1 MIDQKFTEELSK
13 WLSTPR
19 DERDV
24 VAGAELLMRIT
35 GNRQFYATAI
45 VRPHVVHDHVE
56 YELKKHLAIRQ
67 EGHNVETLRNLERE
81 LLAECA
87 EEFGEEAS
95 TAEPVEEQAE
105 EGDAYAVP
113 REAPV
118 VSSPKRGRRAD
129 HDALPAEIQALY
141 DDNATRYEQ
150 MRKVYQQL
158 LTMSEAEPCDR
169 KEHIFQLDQ
178 LVKSWAA
185 AWEAYDRYDATS
197 VSDAAEDEAEEA
209 SEASDAASEEDEAE
223 EADEASPLPDDP
235 TTFANKIAAAKRY
248 LQKHRKKLRELE
260 EAGAAP
266 EELRAEEEKISAKQA
281 ELENLTTLTPKN
293 KENE

>member
-1 MIDQKFTEELSK
+1 MIDQKFTEELSA

-56 YELKKHLAIRQ
+56 YELQKHLAIRQ

-87 EEFGEEAS
+87 EEFGSEPS
-95 TAEPVEEQAE
+95 TNEPVEEETVEATE
-105 EGDAYAVP
+105 ADAYAVP
-113 REAPV
+113 GEAPV
-118 VSSPKRGRRAD
+118 VSSTKRGRRED
-129 HDALPAEIQALY
+129 HDALPPAIQALY
-141 DDNATRYEQ
+141 EDNATRYDQ

-158 LTMSEAEPCDR
+158 LTMADAEPCDR
-169 KEHIFQLDQ
+169 KEHIFQLEK
-178 LVKSWAA
+178 LVKAWSDAWA
-185 AWEAYDRYDATS
+185 AYDRYDATA
-197 VSDAAEDEAEEA
+197 VADAAEDDTP
-209 SEASDAASEEDEAE
+209 SST
-223 EADEASPLPDDP
+223 PDP
-235 TTFANKIAAAKRY
+235 STLANKIAAAKRY

-281 ELENLTTLTPKN
+281 ELESLTTITPKSKN
-293 KENE
+293 DE

>member
-87 EEFGEEAS
+87 EEFSEEAA
-95 TAEPVEEQAE
+95 TAEPVEEQAGAE

-113 REAPV
+113 REGPV

-141 DDNATRYEQ
+141 DENATRYEQ

-158 LTMSEAEPCDR
+158 LTMADAEPCDR

-178 LVKSWAA
+178 LVKAWAA
-185 AWEAYDRYDATS
+185 AWEAYDNYDVTS
-197 VSDAAEDEAEEA
+197 AVEESEDEAEEA
-209 SEASDAASEEDEAE
+209 SEAE

-260 EAGAAP
+260 EAGASA
-266 EELRAEEEKISAKQA
+266 EEMRAEEEKISAKQA
-281 ELENLTTLTPKN
+281 ELESLTTITPKPQN
-293 KENE
+293 DE

>member
-87 EEFGEEAS
+87 EEFSEEAS
-95 TAEPVEEQAE
+95 TAEPVEEQAGAE
-105 EGDAYAVP
+105 EADAYAVP
-113 REAPV
+113 REGLV

-129 HDALPAEIQALY
+129 HDELPAEIQALY

-158 LTMSEAEPCDR
+158 LTMADAEPCDR

-178 LVKSWAA
+178 LVKAWAA
-185 AWEAYDRYDATS
+185 AWEAYDRYDATA
-197 VSDAAEDEAEEA
+197 VADAAEDAASEAEEAEDEAE
-209 SEASDAASEEDEAE
+209 D
-223 EADEASPLPDDP
+223 EADEASPFPDDP

-260 EAGAAP
+260 EAGASA
-266 EELRAEEEKISAKQA
+266 EEMRAEEEKIAAKQA

>member
-1 MIDQKFTEELSK
+1 MIDQKFTEELSQ

-56 YELKKHLAIRQ
+56 YELQKHLAIRQ

-87 EEFGEEAS
+87 EEFSEEVS
-95 TAEPVEEQAE
+95 TAEPVEEQAAE
-105 EGDAYAVP
+105 AADAYAMP
-113 REAPV
+113 REGLV

-158 LTMSEAEPCDR
+158 LTMSDAEPCDR

-178 LVKSWAA
+178 LVKAWAA
-185 AWEAYDRYDATS
+185 AWEAYDRYDATA
-197 VSDAAEDEAEEA
+197 VADAAEDEASEADEEA
-209 SEASDAASEEDEAE
+209 DEAEEAE

-260 EAGAAP
+260 EAGASA
-266 EELRAEEEKISAKQA
+266 EEMRAEEEKIAAKQA

>member
-1 MIDQKFTEELSK
+1 MIDQKFTEDLSA

-87 EEFGEEAS
+87 EEFGEEA
-95 TAEPVEEQAE
+95 TAEPVEEQAGAE

-113 REAPV
+113 REGPV

-158 LTMSEAEPCDR
+158 LTMADAEPCDR

-178 LVKSWAA
+178 LVKAWAA

-197 VSDAAEDEAEEA
+197 VADAAEDEGEEA
-209 SEASDAASEEDEAE
+209 SEADEEAE
-223 EADEASPLPDDP
+223 EAEEASPFPDDP

-260 EAGAAP
+260 EAGASA
-266 EELRAEEEKISAKQA
+266 EEMRAEEEKISAKQA

>member
-87 EEFGEEAS
+87 EEFSEEAA
-95 TAEPVEEQAE
+95 TAEPVEEQAAE
-105 EGDAYAVP
+105 EADAYAVP
-113 REAPV
+113 REGPV

-158 LTMSEAEPCDR
+158 LTMADAEPCDR

-178 LVKSWAA
+178 LVKAWAA
-185 AWEAYDRYDATS
+185 AWEAYDRYDATA
-197 VSDAAEDEAEEA
+197 VADAAEDEADEA
-209 SEASDAASEEDEAE
+209 DEAE
-223 EADEASPLPDDP
+223 EADEASPFPDDP

-266 EELRAEEEKISAKQA
+266 EELRAEEEKIAAKQA
-281 ELENLTTLTPKN
+281 ELEGLTTLPQKN
-293 KENE
+293 EAQ

>member
-56 YELKKHLAIRQ
+56 YELQKHLAIRQ

-87 EEFGEEAS
+87 EEFSEEEA
-95 TAEPVEEQAE
+95 TAEPVEEQAGAE
-105 EGDAYAVP
+105 EADAYAVP
-113 REAPV
+113 REGPV

-129 HDALPAEIQALY
+129 HDELPAEIQALY

-158 LTMSEAEPCDR
+158 LTMADAEPCDR

-178 LVKSWAA
+178 LVKAWAA
-185 AWEAYDRYDATS
+185 AWEAYDRYDATA
-197 VSDAAEDEAEEA
+197 VSEDEDTAAAEDDTP
-209 SEASDAASEEDEAE
+209 SST
-223 EADEASPLPDDP
+223 PDP
-235 TTFANKIAAAKRY
+235 STLANKIAAAKRY

-266 EELRAEEEKISAKQA
+266 EELRAEEEKIAAKQA
-281 ELENLTTLTPKN
+281 ELENLTTITPKPQN
-293 KENE
+293 NE

>member
-87 EEFGEEAS
+87 EEFGEEEA
-95 TAEPVEEQAE
+95 TAEPVEEQAAE
-105 EGDAYAVP
+105 AADAYAVP
-113 REAPV
+113 REGPV

-129 HDALPAEIQALY
+129 HDELPAEIQALY
-141 DDNATRYEQ
+141 EDNATRYEQ

-158 LTMSEAEPCDR
+158 LTMSDAEPCDR

-178 LVKSWAA
+178 LVKAWAA
-185 AWEAYDRYDATS
+185 AWEAYDRYDATA
-197 VSDAAEDEAEEA
+197 VADAAEDEA
-209 SEASDAASEEDEAE
+209 SEEDEAEEAE

-266 EELRAEEEKISAKQA
+266 EELRAEEEKIAAKQA
-281 ELENLTTLTPKN
+281 ELEGLTTLPQKQR
-293 KENE
+293 K

>member
-87 EEFGEEAS
+87 EEFSEEAA
-95 TAEPVEEQAE
+95 TAEPVEEQAAAE
-105 EGDAYAVP
+105 EADAYAVP
-113 REAPV
+113 REGPV

-129 HDALPAEIQALY
+129 HDELPAEIQALY

-158 LTMSEAEPCDR
+158 LTMSDAEPCDR

-185 AWEAYDRYDATS
+185 AWEAYDNYDVTS
-197 VSDAAEDEAEEA
+197 AVEESEDEAEEA
-209 SEASDAASEEDEAE
+209 DEG
-223 EADEASPLPDDP
+223 DEASPLPDDP

-260 EAGAAP
+260 EAGASA
-266 EELRAEEEKISAKQA
+266 EEMRAEEEKISAKQV

>member
-56 YELKKHLAIRQ
+56 YELQKHLAIRQ

-87 EEFGEEAS
+87 EEFGEEET
-95 TAEPVEEQAE
+95 TAEPVEEKAAE
-105 EGDAYAVP
+105 EEADAYAVP
-113 REAPV
+113 GEAPV
-118 VSSPKRGRRAD
+118 VSSTKRGRRED
-129 HDALPAEIQALY
+129 HDALPPEIQALY
-141 DDNATRYEQ
+141 EDNATRYDQ

-158 LTMSEAEPCDR
+158 LSMADAQPCDR
-169 KEHIFQLDQ
+169 KEHIFQLEK
-178 LVKSWAA
+178 LVKAWSDAWAA
-185 AWEAYDRYDATS
+185 YDSYDATA
-197 VSDAAEDEAEEA
+197 VSEDEAA
-209 SEASDAASEEDEAE
+209 VED
-223 EADEASPLPDDP
+223 DTPSSTPDP
-235 TTFANKIAAAKRY
+235 SSFANKIAAAKRY

-266 EELRAEEEKISAKQA
+266 EELRAEEEKIAAKQA
-281 ELENLTTLTPKN
+281 ELESLTTITPKSKN
-293 KENE
+293 DE

>member
-56 YELKKHLAIRQ
+56 YELQKHLAIRQ

-87 EEFGEEAS
+87 EEFGEEEA
-95 TAEPVEEQAE
+95 TAEPVEEQAGAE

-113 REAPV
+113 GEGPV

-129 HDALPAEIQALY
+129 HDELPAEIQALY

-158 LTMSEAEPCDR
+158 LTMADAEPCDR

-178 LVKSWAA
+178 LVKAWAA
-185 AWEAYDRYDATS
+185 AWEAYDRYDATA
-197 VSDAAEDEAEEA
+197 VADA
-209 SEASDAASEEDEAE
+209 EEDEA
-223 EADEASPLPDDP
+223 DEGDEVSPLPDDP

-248 LQKHRKKLRELE
+248 LQNHRKKLRELE

>member
-87 EEFGEEAS
+87 EEFGEAS
-95 TAEPVEEQAE
+95 SDSPVEEQAAAE
-105 EGDAYAVP
+105 EADAYAVP
-113 REAPV
+113 REGLV
-118 VSSPKRGRRAD
+118 VASPKRGRRAD
-129 HDALPAEIQALY
+129 HDELPAEIQALY

-158 LTMSEAEPCDR
+158 LTMSDAEPCDR

-197 VSDAAEDEAEEA
+197 VADAAEDEA
-209 SEASDAASEEDEAE
+209 SEADEKADEAE
-223 EADEASPLPDDP
+223 EASDEASTLPDDP

-260 EAGAAP
+260 EAGASA
-266 EELRAEEEKISAKQA
+266 EEMRAEEEKISAKQA

>member
-87 EEFGEEAS
+87 EEFSEES
-95 TAEPVEEQAE
+95 SDSPVEEQAE
-105 EGDAYAVP
+105 EADAYAVP
-113 REAPV
+113 REGPV

-129 HDALPAEIQALY
+129 HDALPVEIQALY
-141 DDNATRYEQ
+141 DDNAMRYEQ

-158 LTMSEAEPCDR
+158 LTMSDAEPCDR

-178 LVKSWAA
+178 LVKAWAA
-185 AWEAYDRYDATS
+185 AWEAYDRYDATA
-197 VSDAAEDEAEEA
+197 VANAAEDEVEE
-209 SEASDAASEEDEAE
+209 ASEEDEVE
-223 EADEASPLPDDP
+223 EASDEASTLPDDP
-235 TTFANKIAAAKRY
+235 TAFANKIAAAKRY

-260 EAGAAP
+260 EAGASS
-266 EELRAEEEKISAKQA
+266 EELRAEEEKIAAKQA

>member
-1 MIDQKFTEELSK
+1 MIDQKFPEDLSA

-56 YELKKHLAIRQ
+56 YELQKHLAIRQ

-87 EEFGEEAS
+87 EEFGEEES
-95 TAEPVEEQAE
+95 TASPVEEQAAE
-105 EGDAYAVP
+105 AADAYAVP
-113 REAPV
+113 REGLV

-129 HDALPAEIQALY
+129 HDELPAEIQALY
-141 DDNATRYEQ
+141 DENATRYEQ

-158 LTMSEAEPCDR
+158 LTMADAEPCDR

-178 LVKSWAA
+178 LVKAWAA
-185 AWEAYDRYDATS
+185 AWEAYDRYDATA
-197 VSDAAEDEAEEA
+197 VADAAEDEA
-209 SEASDAASEEDEAE
+209 SEDDEAE

-281 ELENLTTLTPKN
+281 ELERLTTLPQKN
-293 KENE
+293 EAQ

>member
-87 EEFGEEAS
+87 EEFSEEAS
-95 TAEPVEEQAE
+95 TAEPVEEQAAE

-113 REAPV
+113 REGPV

-141 DDNATRYEQ
+141 DENATRYEQ

-158 LTMSEAEPCDR
+158 LTMADAEPCDR

-178 LVKSWAA
+178 LVKAWAA
-185 AWEAYDRYDATS
+185 AWEAYDRYDATA
-197 VSDAAEDEAEEA
+197 VADAAEDEAEEA
-209 SEASDAASEEDEAE
+209 EEADEAE
-223 EADEASPLPDDP
+223 EASDEASDEASPLPDDP

-266 EELRAEEEKISAKQA
+266 EELRAEEEKIAAKQA

>member
-24 VAGAELLMRIT
+24 AAGAELLMRIT

-87 EEFGEEAS
+87 EEFGEEEA
-95 TAEPVEEQAE
+95 TAEPVEEKAAE
-105 EGDAYAVP
+105 EAADAYAVP
-113 REAPV
+113 GEAPV
-118 VSSPKRGRRAD
+118 VSSTKRGRRED
-129 HDALPAEIQALY
+129 HDALPPEIQALY
-141 DDNATRYEQ
+141 EDNATRYDQ

-158 LTMSEAEPCDR
+158 LSMADAQPCDR
-169 KEHIFQLDQ
+169 KEHIFQLEK
-178 LVKSWAA
+178 LVKAWADAWAA
-185 AWEAYDRYDATS
+185 YDSYDATA
-197 VSDAAEDEAEEA
+197 VSEDEAA
-209 SEASDAASEEDEAE
+209 VED
-223 EADEASPLPDDP
+223 DENSSTPDP
-235 TTFANKIAAAKRY
+235 STLANKIAAAKRY

-260 EAGAAP
+260 EAGASA

-281 ELENLTTLTPKN
+281 ELESLTTITPKN

>member
-1 MIDQKFTEELSK
+1 MIDQKFTEDLSA

-95 TAEPVEEQAE
+95 TVEPVEEQAE
-105 EGDAYAVP
+105 EADAYAVP
-113 REAPV
+113 REGLV

-129 HDALPAEIQALY
+129 HDELPAEIQALY

-178 LVKSWAA
+178 LVKAWAA

-197 VSDAAEDEAEEA
+197 VADEAE
-209 SEASDAASEEDEAE
+209 DAASEEAEADEAE

>member
-87 EEFGEEAS
+87 EEFGEEEA
-95 TAEPVEEQAE
+95 TAEPVEEQAAEE

-129 HDALPAEIQALY
+129 HDELPAEIQALY

-158 LTMSEAEPCDR
+158 LTMSDAEPCDR

-178 LVKSWAA
+178 LVKAWAA
-185 AWEAYDRYDATS
+185 AWEAYDRYDATA
-197 VSDAAEDEAEEA
+197 VADEAE
-209 SEASDAASEEDEAE
+209 DAASEADEEADEAE
-223 EADEASPLPDDP
+223 EADETSTLPDDP

-260 EAGAAP
+260 EAGASS
-266 EELRAEEEKISAKQA
+266 EEMRAEEEKIAAKQA

>member
-95 TAEPVEEQAE
+95 TAEPAQEKAE
-105 EGDAYAVP
+105 EADAYAVP
-113 REAPV
+113 REGPV

-129 HDALPAEIQALY
+129 HDELPAEIQALY

-158 LTMSEAEPCDR
+158 LTMSDAEPCDR

-178 LVKSWAA
+178 LVKAWAA
-185 AWEAYDRYDATS
+185 AWEAYDRYDATA
-197 VSDAAEDEAEEA
+197 VADAAEDEAEEA
-209 SEASDAASEEDEAE
+209 DE
-223 EADEASPLPDDP
+223 EADEAEEEDEASTFPDDP

-260 EAGAAP
+260 EAGASA
-266 EELRAEEEKISAKQA
+266 EEMRAEEEKISAKQA

>member
-87 EEFGEEAS
+87 EEFGEEAA
-95 TAEPVEEQAE
+95 TAEPVEEKAAE
-105 EGDAYAVP
+105 EEADAYAVP
-113 REAPV
+113 GEAPV
-118 VSSPKRGRRAD
+118 VSSTKRGRRAD
-129 HDALPAEIQALY
+129 HDALPPEIQALY
-141 DDNATRYEQ
+141 EDNAIRYDQ

-158 LTMSEAEPCDR
+158 LSMADAQPCDR
-169 KEHIFQLDQ
+169 KEHIFQLEK
-178 LVKSWAA
+178 LVKAWADAWAA
-185 AWEAYDRYDATS
+185 YDSYDATA
-197 VSDAAEDEAEEA
+197 VADAAENDAAED
-209 SEASDAASEEDEAE
+209 DAPS
-223 EADEASPLPDDP
+223 STPDP
-235 TTFANKIAAAKRY
+235 STLANKIAAAKRY

-260 EAGAAP
+260 EAGASA

-281 ELENLTTLTPKN
+281 ELEGLTTITPKN

>member
-95 TAEPVEEQAE
+95 TAEPVEEQAGAE

-113 REAPV
+113 REGPL

-129 HDALPAEIQALY
+129 HDALPVEIQALY
-141 DDNATRYEQ
+141 DENATRYEQ

-158 LTMSEAEPCDR
+158 LTMSDAEPCDR

-178 LVKSWAA
+178 LVKAWAA
-185 AWEAYDRYDATS
+185 AWEAYDRYDATA
-197 VSDAAEDEAEEA
+197 VADAAEDEAEEA
-209 SEASDAASEEDEAE
+209 SEDDEAEEAE
-223 EADEASPLPDDP
+223 EADEASSLLDDP

-260 EAGAAP
+260 EAGASA
-266 EELRAEEEKISAKQA
+266 EELRAEEEKIAAKQA

>member
-1 MIDQKFTEELSK
+1 MIDQKFTEDLSA

-67 EGHNVETLRNLERE
+67 EGHNVETLSNLERE

-87 EEFGEEAS
+87 EEFSEEAS
-95 TAEPVEEQAE
+95 TAEPVEEQAGAE
-105 EGDAYAVP
+105 EADAYAVP
-113 REAPV
+113 REGLV

-129 HDALPAEIQALY
+129 HDELPAEIQALY
-141 DDNATRYEQ
+141 DENATRYEQ

-178 LVKSWAA
+178 LVKAWAA
-185 AWEAYDRYDATS
+185 AWEAYDRYDATA
-197 VSDAAEDEAEEA
+197 VADAVEDEAEEA
-209 SEASDAASEEDEAE
+209 SEAD
-223 EADEASPLPDDP
+223 EADEASPFPDDP

-260 EAGAAP
+260 EAGASA
-266 EELRAEEEKISAKQA
+266 EEMRAEEEKISAKQA

>member
-87 EEFGEEAS
+87 EEFSEEAS
-95 TAEPVEEQAE
+95 TAEPAQEKAE

-113 REAPV
+113 AEGPV

-129 HDALPAEIQALY
+129 HDELPVEIQALY

-158 LTMSEAEPCDR
+158 LTMADAEPCDR

-178 LVKSWAA
+178 LVKAWAA
-185 AWEAYDRYDATS
+185 AWEAYDRYDATA
-197 VSDAAEDEAEEA
+197 VADAAEDEA
-209 SEASDAASEEDEAE
+209 SEEDEA
-223 EADEASPLPDDP
+223 DEASSLPDDP

-260 EAGAAP
+260 EAGASA
-266 EELRAEEEKISAKQA
+266 EEMRAEEEKISAKQA

>member
-95 TAEPVEEQAE
+95 DSPVEEEAVE
-105 EGDAYAVP
+105 ATEADAYAVP
-113 REAPV
+113 GEGPV

-158 LTMSEAEPCDR
+158 LTMADAEPCDR
-169 KEHIFQLDQ
+169 KEHLFQLDQ

-185 AWEAYDRYDATS
+185 AWEAYDRYDATA
-197 VSDAAEDEAEEA
+197 VADAEEDEASEEDEEADEAEEA
-209 SEASDAASEEDEAE
+209 S
-223 EADEASPLPDDP
+223 DEASTLPDDP

-260 EAGAAP
+260 EAGASA
-266 EELRAEEEKISAKQA
+266 EEMRAEEEKISAKQA

>member
-87 EEFGEEAS
+87 EEFSAAS
-95 TAEPVEEQAE
+95 SDSPVEEQAAAE
-105 EGDAYAVP
+105 EADAYAVP
-113 REAPV
+113 REGLV

-129 HDALPAEIQALY
+129 HDELPAEIQALY

-158 LTMSEAEPCDR
+158 LTMSDAEPCDR

-178 LVKSWAA
+178 LVKAWAA
-185 AWEAYDRYDATS
+185 AWEAYDRYDATA
-197 VSDAAEDEAEEA
+197 VADEAE
-209 SEASDAASEEDEAE
+209 DAASEADEEADEAE
-223 EADEASPLPDDP
+223 EADETSTLPDDP

-260 EAGAAP
+260 EAGASS
-266 EELRAEEEKISAKQA
+266 EEMRAEEEKISAKQA

>member
-56 YELKKHLAIRQ
+56 YELQKHLAIRQ

-87 EEFGEEAS
+87 EEFSEEAS
-95 TAEPVEEQAE
+95 TNEPVEEQAAE
-105 EGDAYAVP
+105 EAADAYAVP
-113 REAPV
+113 GEAPV
-118 VSSPKRGRRAD
+118 VSSPKRGRRED
-129 HDALPAEIQALY
+129 HDALPPAIQALY
-141 DDNATRYEQ
+141 EDNATRYDQ

-158 LTMSEAEPCDR
+158 LSMADAQPCDR
-169 KEHIFQLDQ
+169 KEHIFQLEK
-178 LVKSWAA
+178 LVKAWADAWAA
-185 AWEAYDRYDATS
+185 YDSYDATA
-197 VSDAAEDEAEEA
+197 VADAAEN
-209 SEASDAASEEDEAE
+209 DAVEDDAP
-223 EADEASPLPDDP
+223 SSTPDP
-235 TTFANKIAAAKRY
+235 SSFANKIAAAKRY

-266 EELRAEEEKISAKQA
+266 EELRAEEEKIAAKQA
-281 ELENLTTLTPKN
+281 ELESLTTITPKSKN
-293 KENE
+293 DE

>member
-56 YELKKHLAIRQ
+56 YELQKHLAIRQ

-95 TAEPVEEQAE
+95 TAEPVEEQTE
-105 EGDAYAVP
+105 EADAYAVP
-113 REAPV
+113 REGLV

-129 HDALPAEIQALY
+129 HDELPAEIQALY
-141 DDNATRYEQ
+141 DENATRYEQ

-158 LTMSEAEPCDR
+158 LTMSDAEPCDR

-178 LVKSWAA
+178 LVKAWAA
-185 AWEAYDRYDATS
+185 AWEAYDRYDATA
-197 VSDAAEDEAEEA
+197 VADAAEDEADE
-209 SEASDAASEEDEAE
+209 ASEEDEAE
-223 EADEASPLPDDP
+223 EASDEASPLPDDP

-260 EAGAAP
+260 EAGASA
-266 EELRAEEEKISAKQA
+266 EEMRAEEEKISAKQA
-281 ELENLTTLTPKN
+281 ELENLTTLPPKN
-293 KENE
+293 EVQ

>member
-87 EEFGEEAS
+87 EEFSAAS
-95 TAEPVEEQAE
+95 SESPVEEQAAE
-105 EGDAYAVP
+105 EAADAYAVP
-113 REAPV
+113 REGLV

-129 HDALPAEIQALY
+129 HDELPAEIQALY

-158 LTMSEAEPCDR
+158 LTMADAEPCDR

-178 LVKSWAA
+178 LVKAWAA
-185 AWEAYDRYDATS
+185 AWEAYDRYDATA
-197 VSDAAEDEAEEA
+197 VADAAEDEASEADEEA
-209 SEASDAASEEDEAE
+209 DEADEAE

-260 EAGAAP
+260 EAGASA
-266 EELRAEEEKISAKQA
+266 EEMRAEEEKISAKQA

>member
-1 MIDQKFTEELSK
+1 MIDQKFTEELST

-24 VAGAELLMRIT
+24 AAGAELLMRIT

-95 TAEPVEEQAE
+95 TTEPVEAPAAVE
-105 EGDAYAVP
+105 EASDAYAVP
-113 REAPV
+113 GEAPV
-118 VSSPKRGRRAD
+118 VSSTKRGRRED
-129 HDALPAEIQALY
+129 HDALPPAIQALY
-141 DDNATRYEQ
+141 EENVSRYDQ

-158 LTMSEAEPCDR
+158 LSMADAQPCDR
-169 KEHIFQLDQ
+169 KEHIFQLEK
-178 LVKSWAA
+178 LVKAWAD
-185 AWEAYDRYDATS
+185 AWAAYDRYDATA
-197 VSDAAEDEAEEA
+197 VSEDEAAAED
-209 SEASDAASEEDEAE
+209 DAPS
-223 EADEASPLPDDP
+223 STPDP
-235 TTFANKIAAAKRY
+235 STLANKIAAAKRY

-266 EELRAEEEKISAKQA
+266 EELRAEEEKIAAKQA
-281 ELENLTTLTPKN
+281 ELENLTTITPKSKN
-293 KENE
+293 DE

>member
-95 TAEPVEEQAE
+95 TVEPVEEQAGAE
-105 EGDAYAVP
+105 EADAYAVP
-113 REAPV
+113 REGPV

-129 HDALPAEIQALY
+129 HDALPVEIQALY

-158 LTMSEAEPCDR
+158 LTMADAEPCDR

-178 LVKSWAA
+178 LVKAWAA
-185 AWEAYDRYDATS
+185 AWEAYDRYDATA
-197 VSDAAEDEAEEA
+197 VADAAENDAEEADEAEDEAEEA
-209 SEASDAASEEDEAE
+209 S
-223 EADEASPLPDDP
+223 DEASTLPDDP

>member
-95 TAEPVEEQAE
+95 TAEPVEEQAGAE
-105 EGDAYAVP
+105 EADAYAVP
-113 REAPV
+113 REGPV

-129 HDALPAEIQALY
+129 HDELPAEIQALY

-185 AWEAYDRYDATS
+185 AWEAYDRYDATA
-197 VSDAAEDEAEEA
+197 VADAEEDEGEEAEE
-209 SEASDAASEEDEAE
+209 DESE

-281 ELENLTTLTPKN
+281 ELEGLTTITPKN
-293 KENE
+293 EAQ

>member
-87 EEFGEEAS
+87 EEFGEEEA
-95 TAEPVEEQAE
+95 TVEPVEEKAAE
-105 EGDAYAVP
+105 EEADAYAVP
-113 REAPV
+113 GEAPV
-118 VSSPKRGRRAD
+118 VSSTKRGRRAD
-129 HDALPAEIQALY
+129 HDALPPEIQALY
-141 DDNATRYEQ
+141 EDNATRYDQ

-158 LTMSEAEPCDR
+158 LSMADAQPCDR
-169 KEHIFQLDQ
+169 KEHIFQLEK
-178 LVKSWAA
+178 LVKAWAD
-185 AWEAYDRYDATS
+185 AWAAYDRYDATA
-197 VSDAAEDEAEEA
+197 VADAAENDAAED
-209 SEASDAASEEDEAE
+209 DAPS
-223 EADEASPLPDDP
+223 STPDP
-235 TTFANKIAAAKRY
+235 STLANKIAAAKRY

-260 EAGAAP
+260 EAGASA
-266 EELRAEEEKISAKQA
+266 EELLAEEEKISAKQA
-281 ELENLTTLTPKN
+281 ELEGLTTLTPKN
-293 KENE
+293 EAQ

>member
-56 YELKKHLAIRQ
+56 YELQKHLAIRQ

-87 EEFGEEAS
+87 EEFSEEAS
-95 TAEPVEEQAE
+95 TAEPVEEQAGAE
-105 EGDAYAVP
+105 EADAYAVP
-113 REAPV
+113 REGLV

-129 HDALPAEIQALY
+129 HDELPAEIQALY

-158 LTMSEAEPCDR
+158 LTMSDAEPCDR

-178 LVKSWAA
+178 LVKAWAA

-197 VSDAAEDEAEEA
+197 VADAAEDE
-209 SEASDAASEEDEAE
+209 ASEEDEAE

>member
-87 EEFGEEAS
+87 EEFSEEAS

-158 LTMSEAEPCDR
+158 LTMADAEPCDR

-178 LVKSWAA
+178 LVKAWAA
-185 AWEAYDRYDATS
+185 AWEAYDRYDATA
-197 VSDAAEDEAEEA
+197 VADAVEDEEDEEV
-209 SEASDAASEEDEAE
+209 ASEEDEAE
-223 EADEASPLPDDP
+223 SSSLLDDP

>member
-87 EEFGEEAS
+87 EEFGEEEA
-95 TAEPVEEQAE
+95 TAEPVEEQAGAE
-105 EGDAYAVP
+105 AADAYAVP
-113 REAPV
+113 REGLV

-129 HDALPAEIQALY
+129 HDELPAEIQALY
-141 DDNATRYEQ
+141 EDNATRYEQ

-158 LTMSEAEPCDR
+158 LTMSDAEPCDR

-178 LVKSWAA
+178 LVKAWAA
-185 AWEAYDRYDATS
+185 AWEAYDRYDATA
-197 VSDAAEDEAEEA
+197 VADA
-209 SEASDAASEEDEAE
+209 EEDEAE
-223 EADEASPLPDDP
+223 DTDEASAFPDDP

-260 EAGAAP
+260 EAGASA
-266 EELRAEEEKISAKQA
+266 EEMRAEEEKIAAKQA

>member
-87 EEFGEEAS
+87 EEFGEEEA
-95 TAEPVEEQAE
+95 TAEPVEEKAAE
-105 EGDAYAVP
+105 EEADAYAVP
-113 REAPV
+113 GEAPV
-118 VSSPKRGRRAD
+118 VSSTKRGRRED
-129 HDALPAEIQALY
+129 HDALPPAIQALY
-141 DDNATRYEQ
+141 EDNATRYDQ

-158 LTMSEAEPCDR
+158 LSMADAQPCDR
-169 KEHIFQLDQ
+169 KEHIFQLEK
-178 LVKSWAA
+178 LVKAWADAWAA
-185 AWEAYDRYDATS
+185 YDSYDATA
-197 VSDAAEDEAEEA
+197 VSEDESAAED
-209 SEASDAASEEDEAE
+209 DAPS
-223 EADEASPLPDDP
+223 STPDP
-235 TTFANKIAAAKRY
+235 SSFANKIAAAKRY

-266 EELRAEEEKISAKQA
+266 EELRAEEEKIAAKQA
-281 ELENLTTLTPKN
+281 ELENLTTITPKP
-293 KENE
+293 

>member
-1 MIDQKFTEELSK
+1 MIDQKFTEELST

-87 EEFGEEAS
+87 EEFGEEEA
-95 TAEPVEEQAE
+95 TAEPVEEKAAE
-105 EGDAYAVP
+105 EEADAYAVP
-113 REAPV
+113 GEAPV
-118 VSSPKRGRRAD
+118 VSSTKRGRRED
-129 HDALPAEIQALY
+129 HDALPPEIQALY
-141 DDNATRYEQ
+141 EDNATRYDQ

-158 LTMSEAEPCDR
+158 LSMADAQPCDR
-169 KEHIFQLDQ
+169 KEHIFQLEK
-178 LVKSWAA
+178 LVKAWADAWAA
-185 AWEAYDRYDATS
+185 YDSYDATA
-197 VSDAAEDEAEEA
+197 VSEDEAAVED
-209 SEASDAASEEDEAE
+209 DAPS
-223 EADEASPLPDDP
+223 STPDP
-235 TTFANKIAAAKRY
+235 STLANKIAAAKRY

-260 EAGAAP
+260 EAGASA

-281 ELENLTTLTPKN
+281 ELERLTTITPKN

>member
-87 EEFGEEAS
+87 EEFSAAS
-95 TAEPVEEQAE
+95 SESPVEEQAGAE

-113 REAPV
+113 REGLV

-158 LTMSEAEPCDR
+158 LTMSDAEPCDR

-178 LVKSWAA
+178 LVKAWAA
-185 AWEAYDRYDATS
+185 AWEAYDRYDATA
-197 VSDAAEDEAEEA
+197 VADAEEDEGEEAEEA
-209 SEASDAASEEDEAE
+209 SEG
-223 EADEASPLPDDP
+223 DEASPFPDDP

-260 EAGAAP
+260 EAGASS
-266 EELRAEEEKISAKQA
+266 EEMRAEEEKISAKEA

>member
-1 MIDQKFTEELSK
+1 MIDQKFTEELST

-24 VAGAELLMRIT
+24 AAGAELLMRIT

-87 EEFGEEAS
+87 EEFGEEEA
-95 TAEPVEEQAE
+95 TAEPVEEQAAE
-105 EGDAYAVP
+105 EAADAYAVP
-113 REAPV
+113 GEAPV
-118 VSSPKRGRRAD
+118 VSSTKRGRRED
-129 HDALPAEIQALY
+129 HDALPPAIQALY
-141 DDNATRYEQ
+141 EENVSRYDQ

-158 LTMSEAEPCDR
+158 LSMADAQPCDR
-169 KEHIFQLDQ
+169 KEHIFQLEK
-178 LVKSWAA
+178 LVKAWADAWAA
-185 AWEAYDRYDATS
+185 YDSYDATA
-197 VSDAAEDEAEEA
+197 VSEDE
-209 SEASDAASEEDEAE
+209 EEDEAAAE
-223 EADEASPLPDDP
+223 DDAPSSTPDP
-235 TTFANKIAAAKRY
+235 STLANKIAAAKRY

-266 EELRAEEEKISAKQA
+266 EELRAEEEKIAAKQA
-281 ELENLTTLTPKN
+281 ELENLTTITPKPQN
-293 KENE
+293 DE